1 MSAVLGLQGMRGVD
15 TALAMPA
22 DRGGRTKASQ
32 SSLLVDARSR
42 ATSNFADSH

>member
-15 TALAMPA
+15 TALAMSA

-32 SSLLVDARSR
+32 SSLLIDARSR
-42 ATSNFADSH
+42 ATLNFADSH